1 MNNINLEINTN
12 IYLHIYIQSV
22 RWRFFFVPTRI
33 HNVCFLHSIFRHEW
47 FCLVLNKLRHS
58 CNGSRWWKDCLSLQ
72 QIPFFTT
79 HINRQTTRLA
89 IGNRQMDNI
98 NWRLDIIKSIR
109 CYDIVMEVTA
119 WHHAMLSTR
128 NGQMHLFID
137 CRIWWTHF
145 YRFFCCWFNIFQ
157 LHHIWTFSDS
167 FRMKHW
173 FWRTRE
179 LQFHVIK
186 KIISI

>member
-1 MNNINLEINTN
+1 MC
-12 IYLHIYIQSV
+12 V
-22 RWRFFFVPTRI
+22 
-33 HNVCFLHSIFRHEW
+33 FLHSIFRHEW

-119 WHHAMLSTR
+119 WHHAILSAR
-128 NGQMHLFID
+128 NGQMHFFID

-145 YRFFCCWFNIFQ
+145 FFLVQHFPTSSYLNLFWFISNEALVLAHARAAVPRDKKDYINLLF
-157 LHHIWTFSDS
+157 FS
-167 FRMKHW
+167 
-173 FWRTRE
+173 
-179 LQFHVIK
+179 
-186 KIISI
+186 